1 MNIIS
6 FNSANFVA
14 REINYSMTE
23 GWMQGDAATQAW
35 YRPADTFSA
44 RFGAML
50 DDVVALGFGAI
61 DLWLAH
67 LHPDWASDQHIAL
80 ARQALDARQL
90 SVATLA
96 GFGDTREQVIRA
108 CDIATGLG
116 TTTFGHGARIV
127 DRDHAFVVE
136 ALGSRGL
143 RLGIENHPEKTP
155 AILRDRIGDG
165 EGVIGAMID
174 TGWFGTQ
181 GYNAAQAIV
190 ELKDVLFGVHL
201 KDVLGAGAHHTCRF
215 GQGVV
220 PVRACAQALRRI
232 GYTLPISV
240 EHEPERADPRED
252 VRASAALLRGWME
265 EPLQHPS

>member
-1 MNIIS
+1 MNTIS
-6 FNSANFVA
+6 FNTANFVA
-14 REINYSMTE
+14 REIGYAMTE

-35 YRPADTFSA
+35 YRPLDTFGS

-50 DDVVALGFGAI
+50 DEVVALGFEAI

-80 ARQALDARQL
+80 ARQALEARNL
-90 SVATLA
+90 NVATLA
-96 GFGDTREQVIRA
+96 GFGDTREQVLRA
-108 CDIATGLG
+108 CKIALG
-116 TTTFGHGARIV
+116 VGATTFGHGARIV
-127 DRDHAFVVE
+127 DRDHAFVVDT
-136 ALGSRGL
+136 LGSRGL

-165 EGVIGAMID
+165 QGVIGAMID

-181 GYNAAQAIV
+181 GYDAARAIV
-190 ELKDVLFGVHL
+190 ELKDVLFGIHL

-220 PVRACAQALRRI
+220 PIRACVHALRRT
-232 GYTLPISV
+232 GFAGPISV

-252 VRASAALLRGWME
+252 VRASAALLRGWLE
-265 EPLQHPS
+265 EPLN

>member
-1 MNIIS
+1 MNTIS

-14 REINYSMTE
+14 REIGYAMTE

-35 YRPADTFSA
+35 YRPLDTFGS

-50 DDVVALGFGAI
+50 DEVVALGFEAI

-67 LHPDWASDQHIAL
+67 LHPDWASDQHIAF
-80 ARQALDARQL
+80 ARQALEARDL

-96 GFGDTREQVIRA
+96 GFGDTREQVLRA
-108 CDIATGLG
+108 CEIALG
-116 TTTFGHGARIV
+116 VGATTFGHGARIV
-127 DRDHAFVVE
+127 DRDHAFVVDT
-136 ALGSRGL
+136 LGSRGL

-165 EGVIGAMID
+165 QGVIGAMID

-181 GYNAAQAIV
+181 GYDAARAIV
-190 ELKDVLFGVHL
+190 ELKDVLFGIHL

-220 PVRACAQALRRI
+220 PIQACVHALRRT
-232 GYTLPISV
+232 GFAGPISV

-252 VRASAALLRGWME
+252 VRASAALLRGWLE
-265 EPLQHPS
+265 EPLN